1 MHLVLYEYDYIF
13 LPLYLFMIDP
23 TAHIN

>member
-1 MHLVLYEYDYIF
+1 MHLVLYEYDYIC
-13 LPLYLFMIDP
+13 LPLYVFMINP